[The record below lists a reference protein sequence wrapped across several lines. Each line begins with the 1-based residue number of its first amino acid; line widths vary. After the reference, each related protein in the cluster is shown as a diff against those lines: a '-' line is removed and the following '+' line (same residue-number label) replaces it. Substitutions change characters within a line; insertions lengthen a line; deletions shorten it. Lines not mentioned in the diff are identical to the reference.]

1 MLRVSLAAFILSV
14 GLLLVNSNAAWAAS
28 SDSASAAAPNAAPAA
43 PHEPGWLGVVIAR
56 GELKQ
61 WIDSTP
67 IVDRPNRPFHFY
79 GNTVRRKYYRGNPLP
94 QPNDVVKGGAALVEK
109 RK

>member
-1 MLRVSLAAFILSV
+1 MLFAGPSA
-14 GLLLVNSNAAWAAS
+14 
-28 SDSASAAAPNAAPAA
+28 ASAASN
-43 PHEPGWLGVVIAR
+43 EPGWLGVVVAR

-79 GNTVRRKYYRGNPLP
+79 GNAVRRKYYRGNPLP
-94 QPNDVVKGGAALVEK
+94 RPSDVVKGGSALILK
-109 RK
+109 RKST

>member
-1 MLRVSLAAFILSV
+1 MLFAV
-14 GLLLVNSNAAWAAS
+14 
-28 SDSASAAAPNAAPAA
+28 PNAAGGSAA
-43 PHEPGWLGVVIAR
+43 SNEPGWLGVVVAR

-79 GNTVRRKYYRGNPLP
+79 GNTVRRQILPRHRGAPAQRL
-94 QPNDVVKGGAALVEK
+94 VKGGAALVFK
-109 RK
+109 RN